1 MLIFS
6 HLSHYF
12 SKGFIPLEIKNLRF
26 LPTRKRVGSLT
37 GFTLIELIVVSAI
50 ILIITAFIMFQQ
62 AKFNSATLMRSL
74 TYSVAL
80 SIRQAQVYGTS
91 VKEFSGA
98 FAPGYGVQFPASG
111 ASADTYY
118 LFADIVPATV
128 GNGAYDNTTEA
139 LPSFT
144 LGKGYVIGSLC
155 AVVSG
160 AGTCT
165 PVNYLTVFFRR
176 PNPDACISTNLAPGA
191 CAPGAAVAYSSAY
204 ITLKSTGNND
214 TRRVK
219 VSNTGQI
226 AVCAPNTTAL
236 TC

>member
-50 ILIITAFIMFQQ
+50 ILLITGFVMFQQ
-62 AKFNSATLMRSL
+62 SKFNSATLMRSL

-80 SIRQAQVYGTS
+80 SMRQAQVYGTS
-91 VKEFSGA
+91 VREFSGT

-111 ASADTYY
+111 SSANTYW
-118 LFADIVPATV
+118 LFADIVPASV
-128 GNGAYDNTTEA
+128 GNGAYDNATEA
-139 LPSFT
+139 LPIFT
-144 LGKGYVIGSLC
+144 LGKGYIIGSIC
-155 AVVSG
+155 AVAIGGSACTAVSS
-160 AGTCT
+160 
-165 PVNYLTVFFRR
+165 LTVFFRR

-191 CAPGAAVAYSSAY
+191 CAPRASAGYSSAY